1 MNIEELANKAG
12 IDVSN
17 NHSSEVWV
25 SDLQAFYDIA
35 REYVLEEAA
44 HTCERLIS
52 GDGLC
57 ANDGVWIYDCAAA
70 IRGLK

>member
-12 IDVSN
+12 INVSN
-17 NHSSEVWV
+17 NKSSEVWV
-25 SDLQAFYDIA
+25 SDLKEFANFV
-35 REYVLEEAA
+35 REATLEEAA
-44 HTCERLIS
+44 YTCERLIS

-57 ANDGVWIYDCAAA
+57 AADGVWIYDCAAA